1 MKIGANTWIWT
12 SPLTDE
18 ALSELAPKLRDWGFD
33 LVELPVEQ
41 LGDWSPERAAEVLA
55 EHGLGASVC
64 VAMGPGRELCGAD
77 EQTVATTQAFLR
89 GCLDVA
95 ATVGAGV
102 IAGPIYTSVGRT
114 WRVSGESRRALYAEL
129 RENLAPVCD
138 YGAARGVKVAVEPLV
153 RYETSLINT
162 VEQALEAIDG
172 LPAEGCGLLFDTYHA
187 NIEEQDTAAALRAC
201 DGRLAHFHASA
212 NDRGVP
218 GTDNIDWPAV
228 RDALRAIGYDG
239 PAVIESFT
247 AENETIAT
255 AASIWRPLAASQDAI
270 AVDGLRFL
278 RRLFTA

>member
-1 MKIGANTWIWT
+1 VKIGANTWIWT
-12 SPLTDE
+12 SPLSDE
-18 ALSELAPKLRDWGFD
+18 ALSRLAPQLHDWGFD
-33 LVELPVEQ
+33 VVELPVEQ
-41 LGDWSPERAAEVLA
+41 LGDWSPERAAETLA

-77 EQTVATTQAFLR
+77 DETVATTQAFLR
-89 GCLDVA
+89 ECLDVA
-95 ATVGAGV
+95 ATVGSPV
-102 IAGPIYTSVGRT
+102 IAGPIYASVGRT
-114 WRVSGESRRALYAEL
+114 WRVSADERRALFGEL

-138 YGAARGVKVAVEPLV
+138 YGAERGVKVAIEPLV
-153 RYETSLINT
+153 RYETSVVNT
-162 VEQALEAIDG
+162 VEQALEVVDG
-172 LPAEGCGLLFDTYHA
+172 LPPEGCGLLFDTYHA

-201 DGRLAHFHASA
+201 GDRLAHFHASA
-212 NDRGVP
+212 NDRGAP

-228 RDALRAIGYDG
+228 RDALRAIDYQG

-278 RRLFTA
+278 RGLFAS